1 MITAEQEKRHRQG
14 WKPEEV
20 RRGGW
25 VGQGKRQQRED
36 NVKKYKV
43 AAENGKRKGNAV
55 GEEIGGTKKARRCRI
70 SVCRQ
75 HSYNTARVQKIVKII

>member
-20 RRGGW
+20 RGGGLGW
-25 VGQGKRQQRED
+25 AGERQQRED

-43 AAENGKRKGNAV
+43 AAENGKKNRKCCGRGNWRH
-55 GEEIGGTKKARRCRI
+55 KKGKMQDFCL
-70 SVCRQ
+70 Q
-75 HSYNTARVQKIVKII
+75 TA